1 MVLAKISIKKFQI
14 KLQDQEELINIPY
27 DIFLKKN
34 VILKEG
40 VPTLTISLVYEYMMI
55 LEKFFS
61 NTWFSLDGK
70 NFYRSSMVTKIIVGD
85 DTEISIINPIWTD
98 DVLTNF
104 TKVEELSKTPSNPV
118 LLVETS
124 KIKEKLSFFREK
136 IK

>member
-1 MVLAKISIKKFQI
+1 MKISIKKFQI
-14 KLQDQEELINIPY
+14 KLQDQEELINIPH

-34 VILKEG
+34 VILKDD

-104 TKVEELSKTPSNPV
+104 TKVEEVSKTSSNPV
-118 LLVETS
+118 LLVESS

>member
-1 MVLAKISIKKFQI
+1 
-14 KLQDQEELINIPY
+14 
-27 DIFLKKN
+27 
-34 VILKEG
+34 
-40 VPTLTISLVYEYMMI
+40 MMI

>member
-1 MVLAKISIKKFQI
+1 MKISIKKFQI
-14 KLQDQEELINIPY
+14 KLQDQEELINIPH

-34 VILKEG
+34 VILKDD

-85 DTEISIINPIWTD
+85 DAEISIINPIWTD

-104 TKVEELSKTPSNPV
+104 TKVEEVSKTPSNPV

-136 IK
+136 INEY

>member
-1 MVLAKISIKKFQI
+1 MKISIKKFQI
-14 KLQDQEELINIPY
+14 KLQDQEELINIPH

-34 VILKEG
+34 VILKES

-104 TKVEELSKTPSNPV
+104 TKVEEVSKTPSNPV

>member
-1 MVLAKISIKKFQI
+1 MKISIKKFQI
-14 KLQDQEELINIPY
+14 KLQDQEELINIPH

-34 VILKEG
+34 VILKDD

-104 TKVEELSKTPSNPV
+104 TKVEEVSKTPSNPV

>member
-1 MVLAKISIKKFQI
+1 MKISIKKFQI
-14 KLQDQEELINIPY
+14 KLQDQEELINIPH

-104 TKVEELSKTPSNPV
+104 TKVEEVSKTPSNPV

-136 IK
+136 INEH

>member
-1 MVLAKISIKKFQI
+1 MKISIKKFQI
-14 KLQDQEELINIPY
+14 KLQDQEELINIPH

-34 VILKEG
+34 VILKDG

-70 NFYRSSMVTKIIVGD
+70 NFYRSSMVTKIIVVD

-104 TKVEELSKTPSNPV
+104 TKVEEVSKTPSNPV

>member
-1 MVLAKISIKKFQI
+1 MKISIKKFQI
-14 KLQDQEELINIPY
+14 KLQDQEELINIPH

-34 VILKEG
+34 VILKDD

-104 TKVEELSKTPSNPV
+104 TKVEEVSKTPSNPV
-118 LLVETS
+118 LLVESS

>member
-1 MVLAKISIKKFQI
+1 MKISIKKFQI
-14 KLQDQEELINIPY
+14 KLQDQEELINIPH

-34 VILKEG
+34 VILKDG
-40 VPTLTISLVYEYMMI
+40 VPILTISLVYEYMMI

-104 TKVEELSKTPSNPV
+104 TKVEEVSKTPSNPV

>member
-1 MVLAKISIKKFQI
+1 MKISIKKFQI
-14 KLQDQEELINIPY
+14 KLQYQEELINIPH

-104 TKVEELSKTPSNPV
+104 TKVEEVSKTPSNPV

-136 IK
+136 INEH

>member
-1 MVLAKISIKKFQI
+1 MKISIKKFQI
-14 KLQDQEELINIPY
+14 KLQDQEEIINIPH
-27 DIFLKKN
+27 DVFLKKN

>member
-1 MVLAKISIKKFQI
+1 MKISIKKFQI
-14 KLQDQEELINIPY
+14 KLQDQEELINIPH

-118 LLVETS
+118 FLVETS
-124 KIKEKLSFFREK
+124 KKKEKLSFFREK